1 MSNWYFDE
9 TADGILVT
17 KKEEEETLV
26 LGLENDLYSALRA
39 VSSFFVK
46 YDIIHLDNKR
56 EGVLFYDE
64 DYGDFVL
71 DTLNH
76 HKVMFNIPKNGGVN

>member
-17 KKEEEETLV
+17 KKEEEESLV

-46 YDIIHLDNKR
+46 YDIIHLDNKS
-56 EGVLFYDE
+56 EQMLFYNE
-64 DYGDFVL
+64 DFGDSVL

-76 HKVMFNIPKNGGVN
+76 QKVMFNIPKNGGTN